1 MLKGKM
7 PCSPHKQIIEN
18 NNDYK
23 GVQHLTFDRIL
34 FVGVVTSEW
43 GVQLVAKMIVDKFCT
58 KLFSFFKS
66 RENVCLLII
75 DLKSYSVG
83 YKSLCYFHQNYK

>member
-7 PCSPHKQIIEN
+7 PCSPHRQIIEN

-43 GVQLVAKMIVDKFCT
+43 GVQLVAKMIVDTVLYKIVF
-58 KLFSFFKS
+58 
-66 RENVCLLII
+66 LL
-75 DLKSYSVG
+75 
-83 YKSLCYFHQNYK
+83 

>member
-7 PCSPHKQIIEN
+7 PCSPHRQIIGN
-18 NNDYK
+18 NYDYK

-43 GVQLVAKMIVDKFCT
+43 GVQLVAKMIVDTVLYKIVF
-58 KLFSFFKS
+58 
-66 RENVCLLII
+66 LL
-75 DLKSYSVG
+75 
-83 YKSLCYFHQNYK
+83 

>member
-7 PCSPHKQIIEN
+7 PCSPHRQIIEN

-43 GVQLVAKMIVDKFCT
+43 GVQLVAKMIVDTVLYKIV
-58 KLFSFFKS
+58 SFF
-66 RENVCLLII
+66 
-75 DLKSYSVG
+75 
-83 YKSLCYFHQNYK
+83 

>member
-7 PCSPHKQIIEN
+7 PCSPHRQIIEN

-43 GVQLVAKMIVDKFCT
+43 DVQLVAKMIVDAVLYKIVF
-58 KLFSFFKS
+58 
-66 RENVCLLII
+66 LL
-75 DLKSYSVG
+75 
-83 YKSLCYFHQNYK
+83 

>member
-1 MLKGKM
+1 M
-7 PCSPHKQIIEN
+7 PCSPHRQIIEN

-43 GVQLVAKMIVDKFCT
+43 GVQLVAKMIVDTVLYKIVF
-58 KLFSFFKS
+58 
-66 RENVCLLII
+66 LL
-75 DLKSYSVG
+75 
-83 YKSLCYFHQNYK
+83 

>member
-1 MLKGKM
+1 M
-7 PCSPHKQIIEN
+7 PCSPHRQIIEN

-43 GVQLVAKMIVDKFCT
+43 GVQLVAKMIVDTVLYKIV
-58 KLFSFFKS
+58 FF
-66 RENVCLLII
+66 
-75 DLKSYSVG
+75 
-83 YKSLCYFHQNYK
+83 F